1 MQAAAPGGNLL
12 ATARTAVTC
21 CLAFIS
27 AGARPIASALVLLLA
42 VHNPLSHADCGCLWR
57 GSFVDVH
64 PDADVVIAGEV
75 NDGRGNSIDIDVSR
89 VLRGP
94 AYLDTARVWLQARDY
109 CRPERELFPVGSTW
123 VMALQRIDSIPEDG
137 FDPNTPDIS
146 YGREGD
152 YILSSCGGYWLKL
165 TEGMVSGA
173 LVKSPRW
180 AREPE
185 MTPVLLDLVDAHVN
199 GRIGDDAVLEASRE
213 DPRVKEL
220 MLDTKEFLRSIQQ

>member
-1 MQAAAPGGNLL
+1 MQAAAPHNSRVSE
-12 ATARTAVTC
+12 ARTAATRDTG
-21 CLAFIS
+21 IMS
-27 AGARPIASALVLLLA
+27 AAARTLASALVLLAL
-42 VHNPLSHADCGCLWR
+42 HSSLSYADCGCLWR

-64 PDADVVIAGEV
+64 PDADVVVTGEV
-75 NDGRGNSIDIDVSR
+75 SDGRGNSIDIDVSR

-94 AYLDTARVWLQARDY
+94 KYLDTARVWLQARDY

-123 VMALQRIDSIPEDG
+123 VMALQRIDSVPEDG

-146 YGREGD
+146 YGRKGD

-165 TEGMVSGA
+165 TEGVVSGA

-199 GRIGDDAVLEASRE
+199 GRISDDAVLEASRE

>member
-1 MQAAAPGGNLL
+1 MLL
-12 ATARTAVTC
+12 ALYA
-21 CLAFIS
+21 
-27 AGARPIASALVLLLA
+27 
-42 VHNPLSHADCGCLWR
+42 PLSYADCACLWR

-64 PDADVVIAGEV
+64 PEADLVLTGAVS
-75 NDGRGNSIDIDVSR
+75 DGRGNSIDIDISR

-94 AYLDTARVWLQARDY
+94 DYLQEVRVWLQARDY

-123 VMALQRIDSIPEDG
+123 VMALQRIDSVPEDG

-146 YGREGD
+146 YGRKGD
-152 YILSSCGGYWLKL
+152 YLLSSCGGYWLKL
-165 TEGMVSGA
+165 SGNVVSGA

-185 MTPVLLDLVDAHVN
+185 MTPVLLDLIDAHVN
-199 GRIGDDAVLEASRE
+199 GRIGDDAVLEASQE

-220 MLDTKEFLRSIQQ
+220 ILDTKEFLRSIQR

>member
-1 MQAAAPGGNLL
+1 MVRNVIRRCLVGGAVAAGGPVLGAACLL
-12 ATARTAVTC
+12 ALYTPV
-21 CLAFIS
+21 
-27 AGARPIASALVLLLA
+27 
-42 VHNPLSHADCGCLWR
+42 SHADCGCLWR

-64 PDADVVIAGEV
+64 PDADLVLTGEV
-75 NDGRGNSIDIDVSR
+75 SAGRGNSIDIDISR

-94 AYLDTARVWLQARDY
+94 DYLQEVRVWLQARDY
-109 CRPERELFPVGSTW
+109 CRPERERFPVGSTW
-123 VMALQRIDSIPEDG
+123 VMALQRIDSVPDDG

-165 TEGMVSGA
+165 SGNVVSGA

-185 MTPVLLDLVDAHVN
+185 MTPVLLDLVEAHVN
-199 GRIGDDAVLEASRE
+199 GRISDDAVLEASRE

-220 MLDTKEFLRSIQQ
+220 MLDTKEFLRSIER